1 MIGEKIHSYEIT
13 EHLGRGGMGNVY
25 KATDTMLGREVALK
39 MLHPQLTVQEQFL
52 ERFKKE
58 ARVLAQLLHP
68 NIAVIYNFIEQGGN
82 HFMVMEYVEGNS
94 LDDLLKKYTTLPPE
108 FIVPVF
114 IQVLEGLK
122 HAHKKNIF
130 HRDIKPANIMLTP
143 DGTVKLM
150 DFGIAKIAGEQKMT
164 QVNKIVGTV
173 EFMAPELLQ
182 GKDASAASDIYAA
195 GVTLYELICGKLP
208 FEADTDFNLM
218 QAIMKQKIIQPAKFN
233 ATIPKALS
241 EIVMKALDKN
251 PAARFA
257 DAAAFQQALMSAFPN
272 FRTINLASLHTVTA
286 AYTQGGPATRL
297 EKVTGAGMETRTEAW
312 AKPVSALENAK
323 QHVLENKKIYLPALL
338 LLLGLFITLAV
349 VNNKNPDKAE
359 ETTEQKISEN
369 TGNDVAVVTNP
380 PVDVAPVS
388 TTGVDRREVPT
399 ETEKP
404 PADKPADKAAE
415 KTPEKAKGKNT
426 EEKPSNRLGFKSA
439 EEEPEKPA
447 PKKDV
452 TVSSKVEIQLY
463 LQNDLSSA
471 PERQDI
477 PVTFSLSNA
486 VVYQGV
492 TIINK
497 GATAKGVIKLGKI
510 QTDVDITSITAA
522 NGEQIR
528 IKAERGHGKRKEI
541 SSNRSYTAIILP
553 GTRINF

>member
-1 MIGEKIHSYEIT
+1 MIGEKIHSYEIS

-39 MLHPQLTVQEQFL
+39 MLHPQLTMQEQFL

-94 LDDLLKKYTTLPPE
+94 LDDLLKKYKILPPE

-114 IQVLEGLK
+114 IQVLEGLQ
-122 HAHKKNIF
+122 HAHRKNIF

-182 GKDASAASDIYAA
+182 GKDASAASDIYAS
-195 GVTLYELICGKLP
+195 GVTLYELLCGKLP

-218 QAIMKQKIIQPAKFN
+218 QAIMKQKIIQPTKFN
-233 ATIPKALS
+233 ASIPKALS
-241 EIVMKALDKN
+241 DIVMKAMDKN

-257 DAAAFQQALMSAFPN
+257 DAAAFQQALMQAFPGYKK
-272 FRTINLASLHTVTA
+272 INTASLMASSYAGAQAGT
-286 AYTQGGPATRL
+286 PATRV
-297 EKVTGAGMETRTEAW
+297 EHVTSGGFETREELW
-312 AKPVSALENAK
+312 SKPVSAMEGIK
-323 QHVLENKKIYLPALL
+323 DHVLKNKKIYAAALL
-338 LLLGLFITLAV
+338 LLLCLFITLAI
-349 VNNKNPDKAE
+349 VNNKKPDKAE
-359 ETTEQKISEN
+359 EITEEKKPEN
-369 TGNDVAVVTNP
+369 TDNNFPVVTNNSPAADAAP
-380 PVDVAPVS
+380 PVVES
-388 TTGVDRREVPT
+388 REVTPEPKNKT
-399 ETEKP
+399 VDKPAEKEPEKVKERNEEEKPVNRQSLKPAEEETEKP
-404 PADKPADKAAE
+404 AV
-415 KTPEKAKGKNT
+415 
-426 EEKPSNRLGFKSA
+426 
-439 EEEPEKPA
+439 
-447 PKKDV
+447 KKDV
-452 TVSSKVEIQLY
+452 IVTSKLAIQLY
-463 LQNDLSSA
+463 LQNDLGNA

-477 PVTFSLSNA
+477 PVTFSSSNA
-486 VVYQGV
+486 VTYNGV

-497 GATAKGVIKLGKI
+497 GATAKGAIKLGKI
-510 QTDVDITSITAA
+510 QTDVDINSIMAA
-522 NGEQIR
+522 NGEQITIR
-528 IKAERGHGKRKEI
+528 AERGHGKRKEI
-541 SSNRSYTAIILP
+541 TSNRTYTAFILP

>member
-25 KATDTMLGREVALK
+25 KATDIMLGREVALK

-130 HRDIKPANIMLTP
+130 HRDIKPANIMLTR

-195 GVTLYELICGKLP
+195 GVTLYELVCGKLP

-218 QAIMKQKIIQPAKFN
+218 QAIMKQKILQPAKFN
-233 ATIPKALS
+233 ATIPRALS
-241 EIVMKALDKN
+241 DIVMKALDKN

-257 DAAAFQQALMSAFPN
+257 DAAAFQQALMNAFPN
-272 FRTINLASLHTVTA
+272 FRTINLASLNTA
-286 AYTQGGPATRL
+286 SATYAQGGPATRL
-297 EKVTGAGMETRTEAW
+297 EKVTGAGMETRAETW
-312 AKPVSALENAK
+312 AAPVSALENAK
-323 QHVLENKKIYLPALL
+323 QHVLKNKKIYLPALL
-338 LLLGLFITLAV
+338 LLLGLFITLAI
-349 VNNKNPDKAE
+349 VNNKKPDKTE
-359 ETTEQKISEN
+359 ETTEQKTPEN
-369 TGNDVAVVTNP
+369 TGNDVAVVTNT

-388 TTGVDRREVPT
+388 TPGVDRREVVP
-399 ETEKP
+399 ETEK
-404 PADKPADKAAE
+404 KPTEKPAE
-415 KTPEKAKGKNT
+415 KTPEKVKEKST
-426 EEKPSNRLGFKSA
+426 EEKPSNRLGFKA
-439 EEEPEKPA
+439 EEEPEKPVA
-447 PKKDV
+447 KKDV

-463 LQNDLSSA
+463 LQNDLSNA

-477 PVTFSLSNA
+477 PVTFSLSNP

-528 IKAERGHGKRKEI
+528 LKAERGHGKRKEI

>member
-388 TTGVDRREVPT
+388 TTGVDRREVTT

-415 KTPEKAKGKNT
+415 KTPEKAKEKNT

>member
-1 MIGEKIHSYEIT
+1 
-13 EHLGRGGMGNVY
+13 
-25 KATDTMLGREVALK
+25 
-39 MLHPQLTVQEQFL
+39 
-52 ERFKKE
+52 
-58 ARVLAQLLHP
+58 
-68 NIAVIYNFIEQGGN
+68 
-82 HFMVMEYVEGNS
+82 
-94 LDDLLKKYTTLPPE
+94 
-108 FIVPVF
+108 
-114 IQVLEGLK
+114 
-122 HAHKKNIF
+122 
-130 HRDIKPANIMLTP
+130 MLTP

-257 DAAAFQQALMSAFPN
+257 DAAAFQQALMNAFPN
-272 FRTINLASLHTVTA
+272 FRTINLASLHPATA
-286 AYTQGGPATRL
+286 YAQGGPATRL
-297 EKVTGAGMETRTEAW
+297 ETVTGAGMETRTEAW
-312 AKPVSALENAK
+312 AKPASALENVK
-323 QHVLENKKIYLPALL
+323 QHVLENKKIYLPAVL
-338 LLLGLFITLAV
+338 LLLGLFITLAI
-349 VNNKNPDKAE
+349 VNNKNHEKIE
-359 ETTEQKISEN
+359 ETAEQKTTPEN
-369 TGNDVAVVTNP
+369 TGNDVSVVTNP

-388 TTGVDRREVPT
+388 TSGVDRREVTT
-399 ETEKP
+399 ETEKTP
-404 PADKPADKAAE
+404 VDKPADKGAD
-415 KTPEKAKGKNT
+415 KTPEKTKEKST
-426 EEKPSNRLGFKSA
+426 EEKPSNRLGFKAA

-447 PKKDV
+447 AKKDV
-452 TVSSKVEIQLY
+452 TVSSKIEIQLY
-463 LQNDLSSA
+463 LQNDLGNA

-497 GATAKGVIKLGKI
+497 GATAKGIIKLGKI

-528 IKAERGHGKRKEI
+528 IKADRGHGKRKEI
-541 SSNRSYTAIILP
+541 TSNRSYTAIIPP

>member
-553 GTRINF
+553 GTRIIF

>member
-272 FRTINLASLHTVTA
+272 FRTINLASLHTATA

-388 TTGVDRREVPT
+388 TTGVDRREVTT

-553 GTRINF
+553 GTRIIF